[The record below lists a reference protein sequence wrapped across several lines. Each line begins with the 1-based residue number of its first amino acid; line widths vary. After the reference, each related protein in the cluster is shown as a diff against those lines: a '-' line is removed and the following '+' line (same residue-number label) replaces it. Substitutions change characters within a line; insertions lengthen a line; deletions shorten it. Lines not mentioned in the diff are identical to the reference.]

1 MRISDWSSDVCS
13 SDLEDGA
20 IALAAERSALEQVEA
35 GFEHQGIDE
44 ARRLYLR
51 CLLRS
56 QPVDRLLHQRLDALE
71 PLDISFGI
79 GAAGD
84 RRAAG
89 ERLEEHT
96 SEHQSLMRIS
106 YAVFGL
112 NKKKKQH
119 IQLECQVTVTYWS

>member
-1 MRISDWSSDVCS
+1 MGDQRAISSREATGERRSAAREQFCALGFGETGLRELGLKVR
-13 SDLEDGA
+13 EDGA

-71 PLDISFGI
+71 PLDISL
-79 GAAGD
+79 D
-84 RRAAG
+84 RKST
-89 ERLEEHT
+89 RLH
-96 SEHQSLMRIS
+96 SSH
-106 YAVFGL
+106 
-112 NKKKKQH
+112 
-119 IQLECQVTVTYWS
+119 